1 MAFPQTALPLK
12 VELNL
17 GGTWTD
23 ITHDVYSR
31 DQIRITGG
39 RSDEGTKVDA
49 GRCVMTLNNR
59 AGKYSP
65 RNPVGPYYGLIGRNT
80 PVRVSV
86 LTGATYLGL
95 PGAVGDYASTP
106 DTAALDI
113 TGDLDVRFDGTLT
126 NWGAT
131 NLELIGKFTFAA
143 GGRSWWLGMRNGVPH
158 FEWSVDGATPI
169 QADAPVAPTIP
180 PSGRLAL
187 AVTLD
192 VNNGAGGATVQFY
205 TAATIAGP
213 WSYLGGPVLFAGT
226 TSIFNSNAPLRV
238 GDAIGLLNFTTA
250 SGACH
255 AVQVRSGIGGTLV
268 ANPDFTAQTA
278 GTTSFT
284 DSTGKVW
291 TLAGGTD
298 ITNRRVRFSG
308 EVSSWPTRWD
318 STDVYAQV
326 EAAGI
331 LRRYGQGSSP
341 LASTLRRRIPTDST
355 LVAYWPMED
364 GASATQAMSPVSGV
378 QPLSATGL
386 QWAGDDTLPGS
397 APLPI
402 VSAAASISATVP
414 LATPG
419 AWHIEMVY
427 NLAAMPSS
435 LTTLLD
441 VSATGT
447 ARRYVVRVQT
457 NNLQVQALDVDGTQI
472 GFISVSTAG
481 FTGNW
486 NRLQMKASASGSN
499 TQLDVAW
506 ITIGGSTL
514 GTSTTF
520 AGSPGAV
527 SRISSPFGLGL
538 EGLRLGHLA
547 VFAAAETLI
556 YNSADKAFSGESA
569 RDRLERLT
577 QEEGL
582 PFAAALGPGAE
593 LLGAQRSLP
602 LLDLLRECEDVD
614 HGILYESR
622 DRLGLAYR
630 DRTSLYNQAP
640 ALALS
645 YHTDIVGPLEP
656 TDDDQHV
663 RNDVTVARING
674 SSARS
679 TLDVGALSTQAPPF
693 GVGRYD
699 DSSTLNLVTDDQPAQ
714 HAGWGLHMGTWDE
727 TRYPVVRVNLARAPG
742 LIDAATTVKVG
753 DRVTIASPPP
763 WLPPD
768 TIDLIVQGY
777 AETLSQFEWTLEF
790 NATPAGPW
798 NVAYLDD
805 STYGRG
811 DTAGSSL
818 AAGVTSTATTLSVA
832 TSTGPLWTTAAAD
845 VPFDVRVGGEVVR
858 VTAVSGT
865 TSPQTFTVTRSINGV
880 VKSQSAGADVRLA
893 SQPVIAL

>member
-1 MAFPQTALPLK
+1 MTFPQTALPLR

-17 GGTWTD
+17 AGVWTD

-39 RSDEGTKVDA
+39 RADEGTKVDA
-49 GRCVMTLNNR
+49 GRCLMTLNNR
-59 AGKYSP
+59 GGKYVP
-65 RNPVGPYYGLIGRNT
+65 RNPTGPYYGLIGRNT

-86 LTGATYLGL
+86 LTGANYLGL

-131 NLELIGKFTFAA
+131 NLELIGKFTFAT
-143 GGRSWWLGMRNGVPH
+143 GGRSWFLGMRNGFPH
-158 FEWSVDGATPI
+158 FEWSVDGANTI
-169 QADAPVAPTIP
+169 QADAPVAPVIP

-213 WSYLGGPVLFAGT
+213 WSYLGAPVVFAGT
-226 TSIFNSNAPLRV
+226 TSIFNSNAPLKV
-238 GDAIGLLNFTTA
+238 GDAVGSLGFTSA

-255 AVQVRSGIGGTLV
+255 AAQVRSGIGGTLV
-268 ANPDFTAQTA
+268 ASPDFTAQTA

-298 ITNRRVRFSG
+298 ISNRRVRFSG
-308 EVSSWPTRWD
+308 EISSWPTRWEA
-318 STDVYAQV
+318 TDVYTQV

-331 LRRYGQGSSP
+331 LRRYGQGTSP
-341 LASTLRRRIPTDST
+341 LASTLRRRIPTDPA
-355 LVAYWPMED
+355 LVAYWPMEE
-364 GASATQAMSPVSGV
+364 GASATQAMSPLPGV

-386 QWAGDDTLPGS
+386 QWAADDTLPGS
-397 APLPI
+397 AALP
-402 VSAAASISATVP
+402 VVGSTASISATVP

-419 AWHIEMVY
+419 NWHVEMVY
-427 NLAAMPSS
+427 NLAAMPAS
-435 LTTLLD
+435 LTTVLD

-447 ARRYVVRVQT
+447 ARRYLVRVQT
-457 NNLQVQALDVDGTQI
+457 NNVQVQALADDGTQI
-472 GFISVSTAG
+472 GFINATAPD
-481 FTGNW
+481 FTGSW
-486 NRLQMKASASGSN
+486 SRLQLIVATSGSN
-499 TQLDVAW
+499 TTMNIVW
-506 ITIGGSTL
+506 VTIGGGGLTL
-514 GTSTTF
+514 GNTF

-527 SRISSPFGLGL
+527 SRVSSPFGSGL
-538 EGLRLGHLA
+538 AGMRIGHLS
-547 VFAAAETLI
+547 VFSVANTNI
-556 YNSADKAFSGESA
+556 YYNADTAFNGESA
-569 RDRLERLT
+569 RQRMERLAG
-577 QEEGL
+577 EEGL
-582 PFAAALGPGAE
+582 PLAILGLGAE
-593 LLGAQRSLP
+593 LIGVQRSLP
-602 LLDLLRECEDVD
+602 LLDLLREAEDLD

-656 TDDDQHV
+656 VDDDQHV

-679 TLDVGALSTQAPPF
+679 TLDVGALSTQAPPY

-699 DSSTLNLVTDDQPAQ
+699 DSSTLNLYSDDQPAQ

-727 TRYPVVRVNLARAPG
+727 TRYPVVRVNLARSPA

-753 DRVTIASPPP
+753 DRATIASPPP

-798 NVAYLDD
+798 NVSYLDD
-805 STYGRG
+805 STFGRA

-818 AAGVTSTATTLSVA
+818 AASATSTANTLSVA
-832 TSTGPLWTTAAAD
+832 TTSGPLWSTAAGD
-845 VPFDVRVGGEVVR
+845 MPFDVRVGGEVVR
-858 VTAVSGT
+858 VTAVTGT

-880 VKSQSAGADVRLA
+880 VKAQTASTDVRLA
-893 SQPVIAL
+893 TQPVIAL